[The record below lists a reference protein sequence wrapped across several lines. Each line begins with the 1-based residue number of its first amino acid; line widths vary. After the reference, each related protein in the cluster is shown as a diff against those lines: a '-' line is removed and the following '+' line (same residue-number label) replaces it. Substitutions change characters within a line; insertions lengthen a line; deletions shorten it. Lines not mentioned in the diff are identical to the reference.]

1 MIKRYERLGIRGAWL
16 VALIAP
22 LAAAGLLVPVRS
34 HTQPS
39 NLALVMVAVAAA
51 SVIPGYRL
59 AAVAAGVSA
68 GVWFDFF
75 LTRPYQT
82 FSIERSS
89 DIQTAVLMGAVA
101 AVVGAI
107 ASRRRR
113 AGEKA
118 RQSGD
123 EVIGLYVTAQMLS
136 AGVRPDVVL
145 DTIADQLRTLLF
157 LTGCR
162 FDPGR
167 PEGAEPMIN
176 RGGDLEWRGHAWSL
190 RRDGWPVVAVSLLV
204 DRAGHPAGRF
214 LLQGPATGGPVT
226 LDRLLTALALADLAG
241 AALGPKRVLM

>member
-1 MIKRYERLGIRGAWL
+1 MMRRYERLGMRTAWL
-16 VALIAP
+16 IALVAP
-22 LAAAGLLVPVRS
+22 LVAAGILVSFRT
-34 HTQPS
+34 HTQPG

-51 SVIPGYRL
+51 SAVPGYRL

-82 FSIERSS
+82 FSIERSD
-89 DIQTAVLMGAVA
+89 DIQTALLMGVVA

-118 RQSGD
+118 EQSGD

-136 AGVRPDVVL
+136 AGVRPQVVL
-145 DTIADQLRTLLF
+145 DTIADQLRALLF
-157 LTGCR
+157 LSGCQ
-162 FDPGR
+162 FDYGR
-167 PEGAEPMIN
+167 PGKMEPIVN
-176 RGGDLEWRGHAWSL
+176 RAGDLEWRGRDWSL
-190 RRDGWPVVAVSLLV
+190 QSDGWPAVPVSLPV

-214 LLQGPATGGPVT
+214 VLHGPPTGGPVT

-241 AALGPKRVLM
+241 AALGPKGALT